1 MKHFKNLSLLLL
13 CTVMSLSFT
22 ACSKDDEPKFDYD
35 INQIVGT
42 WVVTDVNLGSDYVS
56 WFMERTSATF
66 NANGTYSGRGY
77 FGYGNGTY
85 KAEGKTIITYIGG
98 KEYLRYDVIRLSGN
112 TCELRMY
119 QTGSDADIMLK
130 CRKE

>member
-1 MKHFKNLSLLLL
+1 
-13 CTVMSLSFT
+13 
-22 ACSKDDEPKFDYD
+22 
-35 INQIVGT
+35 
-42 WVVTDVNLGSDYVS
+42 
-56 WFMERTSATF
+56 MERTSATF

-119 QTGSDADIMLK
+119 QTGSDADIMLSAERSK
-130 CRKE
+130 YYERARDVLSLALFVYL